1 MKFSLYSSWNICRK
15 KKVKEKYQT
24 CCIVSTSRHLLGISY
39 GGPMTVRILLCWWRC
54 HSCLLRIS
62 SQVRLTLSFLEG
74 TSPFFPSCCWIWL
87 VLARGRLRPIWMGDI
102 WVVFG
107 SSNLL
112 REQITVQMDNVAS
125 CSSNHRV
132 GAVALLHHDVEV
144 ETWKWQEIGAPAS
157 TRAYRPDP
165 THRWGSTAGESRPAR
180 GKLMLLFYSRVGVVP
195 SLYVNSIEKCI
206 WSNEKK

>member
-1 MKFSLYSSWNICRK
+1 MKFSLYSSWNICRE

-74 TSPFFPSCCWIWL
+74 PSPFLPSCCWIWL

-125 CSSNHRV
+125 CSS
-132 GAVALLHHDVEV
+132 
-144 ETWKWQEIGAPAS
+144 KSAS
-157 TRAYRPDP
+157 LKNGINIYLNFIRTVPNDNLNGLFRTYSQQFYKEQC
-165 THRWGSTAGESRPAR
+165 TTAAS
-180 GKLMLLFYSRVGVVP
+180 Y
-195 SLYVNSIEKCI
+195 
-206 WSNEKK
+206 